1 MSTSPA
7 RLLRSPLAIRR
18 ANGSTLLLLP
28 EWSLACQSGL
38 RRCRHTSTM
47 SVPLPCCYALARQL
61 SNSRPLSTSVV
72 LLYSW
77 QASAH
82 DSGRIIHTGTVRH
95 AAAAAAAQAR
105 RRRRRRRQRHT
116 GWLVQ
121 GGLKRDRRLPARGAP
136 TAPPSMYSLAQ

>member
-1 MSTSPA
+1 MCPSHTRVSGLAHPTAAHPPPVGLSPA
-7 RLLRSPLAIRR
+7 RVVFAAADTRVPRLL
-18 ANGSTLLLLP
+18 
-28 EWSLACQSGL
+28 
-38 RRCRHTSTM
+38 
-47 SVPLPCCYALARQL
+47 PLPCCYALARQL

-77 QASAH
+77 QASAR

-136 TAPPSMYSLAQ
+136 MKSPTAPPSMYSLAQ